1 MVSSGKNTSKEVDMS
16 EDDKMEVGRPTTRAI
31 GADETIRGVNLLRAG
46 QTAGE
51 RVDHSD
57 KLVDHSVGIAL
68 TPPAAMMTTCRF
80 LTLPHLQHLILNLPL
95 Q

>member
-1 MVSSGKNTSKEVDMS
+1 MS
-16 EDDKMEVGRPTTRAI
+16 QDDKMALGSPTTRAI
-31 GADETIRGVNLLRAG
+31 AADETIQRGNLLRAG
-46 QTAGE
+46 QTGGE